1 MSSLSPLPKLQF
13 FDASGAPL
21 VGGKLY
27 SYAAGTTTPL
37 ATYTDS
43 TESATNTNP
52 IILNSRGEA
61 SVWLGSSAYK
71 LKLTT
76 STDVEIWTVD
86 NITSISQE
94 SLDALQATIE
104 AYYAASTGASHVG
117 YIAYG
122 AGTVARTVSDKLDDI
137 LSLKDFGALGDGTTD
152 DTVAVKAWLAAVLA
166 VGGGAGYVPT
176 GVYLVTDQ
184 IDIDVTTCRTTGIR
198 LWGDGP
204 RRSYFNSS
212 YTGGTCFRLFN
223 SNASDGY
230 FYTSIDGIGFQGTF
244 DGTTVELGDPAG
256 GDGGNSCNFRN
267 ITINNYSNGS
277 NAKALVISGFYAS
290 HFESLTVNGY
300 GSSTSNS
307 TVVTINETQ
316 FSQFSSCSFGNG
328 RNLLTLGTGGS
339 GYIFGNTFHNIDLE
353 EGRLCLVIDSANAT
367 KNTFIGGTFVSTHGD
382 YCVDANAG
390 DSNMFI
396 NVNYGSYDIAAF
408 DTKVGVV
415 DMRANVIRYSNDYNN
430 FIPNNVY
437 YGFGNTGSTIANLQ
451 FQGALGTID
460 TPTVLTVAQPVGS
473 LYGKAYDG
481 TAYRETSR
489 LDMYSNGA
497 PVSSTS
503 SPGSIRFFTTSSGAV
518 SSTLR
523 ALINEAGSLI
533 PETDNAYLLGQGGQR
548 WSAVWAAN
556 GTIQTSDLRTKTDVA
571 DAALGLDFINALR
584 PVSYKFTVGGKKV
597 IRQDYV
603 DADGNVVH
611 PDDPKFADAVPGP
624 IITEDVPGTRTHWGL
639 IAQEVKAACD
649 AANVDFGGWLLTDK
663 DDPTSQQALRYDQF
677 ISPLIKAVQELSA
690 RVAELEAKG

>member
-13 FDASGAPL
+13 FTASGVPL

-52 IILNSRGEA
+52 IILDSRGEA
-61 SVWLGSSAYK
+61 GVWLSTAAYK
-71 LKLTT
+71 LRLTT
-76 STDVEIWTVD
+76 SDDVEIWTVD

-94 SLDALQATIE
+94 SLNNLETTIK
-104 AYYAASTGASHVG
+104 AFYSASTGSNNVG
-117 YIAYG
+117 YIQNG
-122 AGTVARTVSDKLDDI
+122 AGAVARTVEDKLDDI
-137 LSLKDFGALGDGTTD
+137 ISLKDFGAIGDGTTD
-152 DTVAVKAWLAAVLA
+152 DTVAVKAWLTAVLA

-184 IDIDVTTCRTTGIR
+184 INIDVTTCRTTGIR

-204 RRSYFNSS
+204 RRSYFSSS
-212 YTGGTCFRLFN
+212 YTGGTCFRLYN

-230 FYTSIDGIGFQGTF
+230 FYTSIEGIGFQGTI
-244 DGTTVELGDPAG
+244 DGTLVEFGDPAG
-256 GDGGNSCNFRN
+256 GDGGNSCAFRN

-277 NAKALVISGFYAS
+277 SAKALVISGFYNS
-290 HFESLTVNGY
+290 NFEDLTVNGY
-300 GSSTSNS
+300 GTSTSNS
-307 TVVTINETQ
+307 TVVTVNEVQ

-328 RNLLTLGTGGS
+328 RNLLTLSTGGTG
-339 GYIFGNTFHNIDLE
+339 YIYGNTFFNLDLE
-353 EGRLCLVIDSANAT
+353 EGRLCLVIDSAFAT
-367 KNTFIGGTFVSTHGD
+367 KNTFIGGSFVSTFGD

-396 NVNYGSYDIAAF
+396 NVNYSGYDIAAF
-408 DTKVGVV
+408 DTKSGVI
-415 DMRANVIRYSNDYNN
+415 DMRANLIRYSDDYKI
-430 FIPNNVY
+430 FVPNNVH
-437 YGFGNTGSTIANLQ
+437 YGYGNTGSTISNIQ
-451 FQGALGTID
+451 FQGALGTVD
-460 TPTVLTVAQPVGS
+460 TPTVLTAAQPVGT

-481 TAYRETSR
+481 TTYRETSR

-497 PVSSTS
+497 PVTSTS
-503 SPGSIRFFTTSSGAV
+503 SPGSIRFFTTSSGAI
-518 SSTLR
+518 SSTVRVLV
-523 ALINEAGSLI
+523 NEAGSFI

-571 DAALGLDFINALR
+571 DATLGLDFINALR

-624 IITEDVPGTRTHWGL
+624 IITEDTPGARTHWGL
-639 IAQEVKAACD
+639 IAQEVKEACD
-649 AANVDFGGWLLTDK
+649 AANVDFGGWVLTDK
-663 DDPTSQQALRYDQF
+663 NDPASQQALRYDQF
-677 ISPLIKAVQELSA
+677 IAPLIKAVQELSA